1 MSRLDKMCHMD
12 VYAILGVSPDSD
24 STLIS
29 RRCREMQHR
38 LRLSADKD
46 AADMLRYLSST
57 AIMLLEPSS
66 RQCYDLWMCAMRDKH
81 PMTIKMATSQIEW
94 FNAHNGHLGFL
105 FDKRMLQM
113 MPTVLRSPDTSM
125 VSKTSHIP
133 LKKCCRHC
141 NKPLQGQ
148 KHIVQCQCTARIGHI
163 DCGEGFVREFKNKCP
178 VCKTTLLVR
187 TDISKYLWWNAKQKY
202 KI

>member
-1 MSRLDKMCHMD
+1 MCHMD
-12 VYAILGVSPDSD
+12 VYAILGVSPESD
-24 STLIS
+24 STIIS
-29 RRCREMQHR
+29 RRCRDMQAR
-38 LRLSADKD
+38 LRHSCDKD
-46 AADMLRYLSST
+46 AEAMLSYLAST

-66 RQCYDLWMCAMRDKH
+66 RQCYDLWMCAMRHKQ
-81 PMTIKMATSQIEW
+81 PMTIKMAKAQIEW

-105 FDKRMLQM
+105 FDKRMLHM
-113 MPTVLRSPDTSM
+113 MPDVVRASDVTQATKTCMDTTQQ
-125 VSKTSHIP
+125 K
-133 LKKCCRHC
+133 LCRHC
-141 NKPLQGQ
+141 SRPLQDQ
-148 KHIVQCQCTARIGHI
+148 KHIHIVQCQCTARIGHI